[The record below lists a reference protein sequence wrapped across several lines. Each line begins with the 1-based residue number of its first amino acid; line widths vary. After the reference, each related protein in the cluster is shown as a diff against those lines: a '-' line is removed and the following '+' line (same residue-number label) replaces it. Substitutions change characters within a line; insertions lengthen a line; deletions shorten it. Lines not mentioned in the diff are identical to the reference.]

1 MKKAVK
7 KTASKKKKIAKV
19 RYTDSASFDERV
31 GLLNEEQLTALGW
44 KCDNGNRICPSQ
56 LKELQKFVDKL
67 NKAHRNA
74 EKFILGKSKK
84 KQKKYHICTEYDS
97 CEAEA
102 SYCEEKGIDPEDEER
117 KVVATVMDN
126 RIGFVNRMDYFLCDG
141 DDDENISLEEIE
153 EI

>member
-1 MKKAVK
+1 MKKK
-7 KTASKKKKIAKV
+7 DKTKKKVTFYKDYNKFAK
-19 RYTDSASFDERV
+19 RV
-31 GLLNEEQLTALGW
+31 GILEEEELEALGW
-44 KCDNGNRICPSQ
+44 KCDNGNRICTSKLEE
-56 LKELQKFVDKL
+56 LKKFVAKL
-67 NKAHRNA
+67 NRKPSNA

-84 KQKKYHICTEYDS
+84 KQKKYHICTDYDA
-97 CEAEA
+97 CEAED

-117 KVVATVMDN
+117 RVVATVMDN